1 MQGIHPEGNPSPG
14 RIAWPGILLLFP
26 CGFRTFHIEG
36 EQPTG
41 SHTGEAHVANS
52 KTIALRKFVAPE
64 FVFGTGALDL
74 AGRYASNL
82 HIRKALIVTDP
93 GVTAAGWLSRVA
105 ESLTAST
112 IPYVVFDRVS
122 PNPRVEE
129 VMHGAEVFLTEGC
142 DVIVAVGGG
151 SVIDCAKGLGI
162 VSTNHQTVRTFE
174 GVDNVPEP
182 GPPLIAIPTTAGT
195 SADVSQFA
203 IIADMQER
211 LKFAII
217 SKTVV
222 PDVALVDPLT
232 TVTMDPYLTACT
244 GMDALVHAI
253 EAYVSE
259 AHSPVYDLHALEAI
273 RLITRHLQTAIE
285 QPDDLDARAGMML
298 GSLEAGLAFSNA
310 SLGAVHAMAHSLG
323 GYLDMP
329 HGECNALLLEHVVAF
344 NYDAA
349 PERYAAIATAL
360 GIPPGLTGP
369 STVRASIRARIN
381 EMRTTA
387 RIAGSLAGRG
397 LKSADIPVLA
407 EKAVKDPCLV
417 TNPRRALKRDLEVI
431 YEDAR

>member
-1 MQGIHPEGNPSPG
+1 
-14 RIAWPGILLLFP
+14 
-26 CGFRTFHIEG
+26 
-36 EQPTG
+36 
-41 SHTGEAHVANS
+41 
-52 KTIALRKFVAPE
+52 
-64 FVFGTGALDL
+64 
-74 AGRYASNL
+74 
-82 HIRKALIVTDP
+82 
-93 GVTAAGWLSRVA
+93 
-105 ESLTAST
+105 
-112 IPYVVFDRVS
+112 VVFDRVS